1 MVHRNT
7 ISRFFLNAFPHRGG
21 LCRPCLVP
29 FDKFRPC
36 NAERAVEYID
46 FLSCLDPRRVKF
58 GDEKHLKSGEV
69 FTRKSRRHVITG
81 EVPFMMALPD
91 FTNRYTLT
99 GFCSIDPRTPAVW
112 CSIHESTNDA
122 DQFALEL
129 EYAIQS
135 RFLLAGD
142 VLVLDNA
149 QIHSGRENSV
159 LEDYLWRNYGIF
171 LLFLPARCPEWN
183 PQEQVWRHL
192 VMNLRQYPLNAI
204 RCMGGEHATA

>member
-1 MVHRNT
+1 
-7 ISRFFLNAFPHRGG
+7 
-21 LCRPCLVP
+21 
-29 FDKFRPC
+29 
-36 NAERAVEYID
+36 
-46 FLSCLDPRRVKF
+46 
-58 GDEKHLKSGEV
+58 
-69 FTRKSRRHVITG
+69 
-81 EVPFMMALPD
+81 MMALPD

-204 RCMGGEHATA
+204 RCMGGEHATARITMDIISKVTHDNVIQFYRKSQVIR